1 MNNGENTT
9 NIVDA
14 SHYIRV
20 LAHDGKSPFTLWL
33 DPMSVANKQLL
44 GDGELGETRA
54 PVYRLT
60 YKNGMIE
67 DVLDKW
73 GELKDVDLQKTEVQ
87 PETESDGTN

>member
-1 MNNGENTT
+1 MNNTDV
-9 NIVDA
+9 VDA

-44 GDGELGETRA
+44 GDGALGETHA

-60 YKNGMIE
+60 YKNGMVE

-73 GELKDVDLQKTEVQ
+73 EVLAHVDLQKTEVQ

>member
-1 MNNGENTT
+1 MNNDENAA

-20 LAHDGKSPFTLWL
+20 LAHDGQAPFTLWL
-33 DPMSVANKQLL
+33 DPDSIENRQLL
-44 GDGELGETRA
+44 GDGQLGSVAA

-73 GELKDVDLQKTEVQ
+73 EELKRVNIQKTEVQ